1 MMIVFHHCLHTG
13 EEQARE
19 VTSMKRG
26 RWTRVLGCLCLVC
39 VGFFALGQ
47 DSSSTSTDAGKVW
60 VRPSSEHPTQPL
72 WGHADGLRV
81 GLWPMTGPRG
91 LLRVYAP
98 YLGHAEDRMINY
110 IAIEPVI
117 QGSMTRSFSEL
128 EVSHLDDVDGLCFW
142 SADSPNDA
150 EPRDPTEPARGII
163 GYDGGVE
170 TLTVTIFIEPYRS
183 GAKVV
188 LSLTFRADRPH
199 EVGISTYTAE
209 DSEPL
214 SACIV
219 TATMGSYARLRTLHL
234 REGTIVQ
241 AGKLWPG
248 FEGSDFTSHA
258 CFTLDEMLMTA
269 NGQALFVATPDEADP
284 EVAEYAP
291 RTFIGW
297 EYYGQ
302 VATQSWRS
310 EDPHPLVRGCVNGRT
325 EYWASRSP
333 IPGGIAFENFEL
345 IEPFREGATFWFGVI
360 PGRMGSAITELGSVA
375 HGMAGSLGSR

>member
-1 MMIVFHHCLHTG
+1 
-13 EEQARE
+13 
-19 VTSMKRG
+19 MKQG

-47 DSSSTSTDAGKVW
+47 DSSSTSTDAGTLW

-72 WGHADGLRV
+72 WGHVNGLRV

-98 YLGHAEDRMINY
+98 YLGHAEERMINY

-117 QGSMTRSFSEL
+117 QGSLARSFSEL
-128 EVSHLDDVDGLCFW
+128 EVSQLDGVDGLRFW

-199 EVGISTYTAE
+199 EVGISTYTAK
-209 DSEPL
+209 DSKPL

-219 TATMGSYARLRTLHL
+219 TATMGNYARLRTLYL
-234 REGTIVQ
+234 RESTMQ
-241 AGKLWPG
+241 AGTLWPG
-248 FEGSDFTSHA
+248 FEGPDFTTHT
-258 CFTLDEMLMTA
+258 CFTLDKMLMTS
-269 NGQALFVATPDEADP
+269 NGQALFMATPDEAHP

-297 EYYGQ
+297 KYYGQ
-302 VATQSWRS
+302 VATQVWRS
-310 EDPHPLVRGCVNGRT
+310 EDPHPLLRGCVNGRT

-345 IEPFREGATFWFGVI
+345 IEPFREGVTFWFGVI
-360 PGRMGSAITELGSVA
+360 PGRVELAITELGSLA
-375 HGMAGSLGSR
+375 YATAASLGSK